1 MHYPPYCSKFNPI
14 EHRMFSQI
22 TRSWNGAPL
31 ISVEDAAERAA
42 RTTTKTGLKVY
53 ADINNKTYDIER
65 QVDEYYE
72 KRLSWQAFSHQ
83 HFLSGTTSSNL
94 STDATYFLN
103 IT

>member
-1 MHYPPYCSKFNPI
+1 
-14 EHRMFSQI
+14 MFSQI

-31 ISVEDAAERAA
+31 MSVEDAAERAA

-53 ADINNKTYDIER
+53 ADINNKTYDIKR
-65 QVDEYYE
+65 QVDESYE
-72 KRLSWQAFSHQ
+72 KRLSWQACSHQ